1 VNNVFARRKHM
12 LYLARHKHLFWTVG
26 VTVIKA
32 CSSRVCSSCRGGW
45 HACLHLTD
53 LYCPVGAQ
61 VRRLQLILNTFDDTM
76 SKTLLAVEKN
86 RPNTVV
92 RFQLFQTNQTR

>member
-1 VNNVFARRKHM
+1 M

-92 RFQLFQTNQTR
+92 RFQPFQTNQTR